1 VPTKLL
7 EMADV
12 NKYWLGYSLS
22 LGHLSLPYRRSTG
35 SLAVEMADVIENDS
49 TALLL
54 STSPGYVNQV
64 WHWDVQTNAGPSSL
78 ETLQQ
83 QEKKEEKWVIAEWWD
98 YLDTT
103 LEVLVQDIQ
112 KGTASQ
118 WLVIRH
124 NTTRITMECQHSSY
138 VLGISQTR

>member
-1 VPTKLL
+1 
-7 EMADV
+7 MAAV
-12 NKYWLGYSLS
+12 NKYWLCYSLS
-22 LGHLSLPYRRSTG
+22 LGYLSLLCCRSTG

-83 QEKKEEKWVIAEWWD
+83 QEKKEEKWVIAEWD
-98 YLDTT
+98 YLDTN

-118 WLVIRH
+118 WLVIHH